1 MNIKIGR
8 AEGPGEG
15 EAYMRDF
22 SIFLANELE
31 AVKPI
36 CVALLTRRSRK
47 SDEGMTIC
55 AIGSSYHIFE
65 ENRGH
70 GVVLK
75 FVADE
80 LIQDTSID
88 VKLLVHWSCETF
100 AFATPKMPE

>member
-1 MNIKIGR
+1 
-8 AEGPGEG
+8 
-15 EAYMRDF
+15 MRDC

-36 CVALLTRRSRK
+36 RVALLTRRSRK
-47 SDEGMTIC
+47 SEGMTIC
-55 AIGSSYHIFE
+55 AIGSSYYIFE

-75 FVADE
+75 FVANE
-80 LIQDTSID
+80 LKQDTSID

-100 AFATPKMPE
+100 VFATPKMPECGRCRLLFEPCS